1 VHIWQVP
8 DHPGDMPP
16 PPVKVSYFTREDS
29 ADLTAMDW
37 NVDGTLLAI
46 GSYDAMLRIVSPN
59 GSLYFSHPQHMVNNF
74 PIVVPLL
81 LILVVEKGP
90 IFATRFSKSGRW
102 LLTASLDGTACVWDI
117 KDKKLF
123 KQYRCHQGN
132 FEFATLLFG
141 TLWSVNR
148 LLFRYRVAR

>member
-1 VHIWQVP
+1 MNHTGLAFSSAISSSSKDGIVNIWQVP

-59 GSLYFSHPQHMVNNF
+59 GSLYFSHPQHMVNS
-74 PIVVPLL
+74 
-81 LILVVEKGP
+81 
-90 IFATRFSKSGRW
+90 FSHCCPAVIDSCR
-102 LLTASLDGTACVWDI
+102 
-117 KDKKLF
+117 
-123 KQYRCHQGN
+123 
-132 FEFATLLFG
+132 
-141 TLWSVNR
+141 
-148 LLFRYRVAR
+148 